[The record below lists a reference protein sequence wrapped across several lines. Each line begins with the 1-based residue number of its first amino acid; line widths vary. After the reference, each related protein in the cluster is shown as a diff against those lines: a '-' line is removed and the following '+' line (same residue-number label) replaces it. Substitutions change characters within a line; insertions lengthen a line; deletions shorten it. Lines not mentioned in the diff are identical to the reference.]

1 MVANAFSNSN
11 RRKVLVIN
19 VYLELLKERENKEP
33 KNLHEVINQGALA
46 LGSGFSQFSQP
57 VFQRCLDIIQTQ
69 QLAKVDPVTAA
80 VSDCI
85 IMEEKRIR
93 DRLQLMA
100 ADIRPLMLLHNTVTQ
115 QYGSM
120 VVEVGVWCFILWLR
134 MRWLRLVLL
143 KVSYGRE
150 GVLKEIYGTEMIA
163 AWSSG
168 WSLLRYGRTEA
179 ELSQQVQAGMENML
193 KMITEIDQSSSG
205 IIEEIEKCKYSAFER
220 KRSLEEDKDEEV
232 DKVLTSLAGETAAQL
247 PEAVD
252 KWWGYYF
259 QKLLIFFTT
268 NEAPYLC
275 LFLSRLEIYF
285 KHQLDDKIFKGQF
298 RHSASFGN
306 CKKKQDLR
314 ALTGS
319 FLVWCYLAAGVFHRS
334 LLLLLVEMGPSEKEK
349 DHTNRPFEKKLLVA
363 RFSETKPFA
372 E

>member
-1 MVANAFSNSN
+1 MPRYLCMRALSFRWRRRASARVYLHIYPPVVPIDVEKSEKNPGFTFPVPIDVSPYHQRLARGKQRSSN
-11 RRKVLVIN
+11 RGRFVLTV
-19 VYLELLKERENKEP
+19 
-33 KNLHEVINQGALA
+33 KN
-46 LGSGFSQFSQP
+46 
-57 VFQRCLDIIQTQ
+57 
-69 QLAKVDPVTAA
+69 
-80 VSDCI
+80 
-85 IMEEKRIR
+85 
-93 DRLQLMA
+93 
-100 ADIRPLMLLHNTVTQ
+100 
-115 QYGSM
+115 
-120 VVEVGVWCFILWLR
+120 VEVQGF
-134 MRWLRLVLL
+134 
-143 KVSYGRE
+143 G
-150 GVLKEIYGTEMIA
+150 
-163 AWSSG
+163 
-168 WSLLRYGRTEA
+168 

-205 IIEEIEKCKYSAFER
+205 IKEEIEKCKYYAFER

-232 DKVLTSLAGETAAQL
+232 DKVLTSVAGETAAQL
-247 PEAVD
+247 PEAVRKEKLKHAKELQKTFTLSLVD

-349 DHTNRPFEKKLLVA
+349 DHVKQSFGCY
-363 RFSETKPFA
+363 
-372 E
+372 